1 MMPKR
6 SNMMTAWVELSRA
19 TRVKGSKVT
28 YHVERID
35 GGHSGEDDTIQDD
48 GITGSANKR

>member
-1 MMPKR
+1 
-6 SNMMTAWVELSRA
+6 MMTAWVELSRA

-28 YHVERID
+28 YRVERIE
-35 GGHSGEDDTIQDD
+35 GGHFGEDDTIQDD

>member
-1 MMPKR
+1 
-6 SNMMTAWVELSRA
+6 MMTAWVELSRA

-28 YHVERID
+28 YHVKRID
-35 GGHSGEDDTIQDD
+35 GGDSGEDDTIQDD